1 MPPARV
7 LLSVVLTQHCPVSS
21 RNSTLNV
28 RLKRGDE
35 EESRN
40 NNNNNKTKV
49 DRRPSKGLFACRNFQ
64 GEKREDFVH
73 YSFQIQISF
82 VIQTQES
89 KATHT
94 FQLNLLLSKVLLL
107 GLSENQDQTDLYD
120 SISHCISL
128 LFNLRN

>member
-40 NNNNNKTKV
+40 NNNNNKTKWTEGL
-49 DRRPSKGLFACRNFQ
+49 RKAYLLAEISKEKKGRTLFTILFKYR
-64 GEKREDFVH
+64 
-73 YSFQIQISF
+73 Y
-82 VIQTQES
+82 
-89 KATHT
+89 
-94 FQLNLLLSKVLLL
+94 LLLFK
-107 GLSENQDQTDLYD
+107 
-120 SISHCISL
+120 
-128 LFNLRN
+128 LRNQKLHIHFS

>member
-40 NNNNNKTKV
+40 NNNNKKTQSGQKAFERPICLQKFP
-49 DRRPSKGLFACRNFQ
+49 RRKKGGLCSLFFSNTDIFCYSNSGIKSYTYISVKSLALQNLAAGAIRKSGSN
-64 GEKREDFVH
+64 RFV
-73 YSFQIQISF
+73 
-82 VIQTQES
+82 
-89 KATHT
+89 
-94 FQLNLLLSKVLLL
+94 
-107 GLSENQDQTDLYD
+107 
-120 SISHCISL
+120 
-128 LFNLRN
+128 